1 MQKII
6 ERKTSDTTSAATVTG
21 KPEVLPGGGA
31 RRLPRPPL
39 NNPRSPSDGH
49 YDRDAPDRPLSQQEW
64 TLAWEYCVDFNKT
77 AAMIRAGYAAGSAR
91 QNTTRLFGKPN
102 VQAAIVRALEYRQ
115 HACMVHSDMVI
126 GSLVAVLESSLG
138 DYITWKDNKISL
150 KPLHEITPEKIRLLA
165 HLETTPLGGIS
176 IKLMDKMAAID
187 KLMIHLGMKDKDGRA
202 KKKPHDLTVEKLQ
215 AVRSG
220 DLTPT
225 DAALDLEMAGL
236 AVPEIL
242 RLMVVREK
250 ESDGPKDDGS
260 YSPVSEEEMEAR
272 RKAVLAAIENQKA
285 TFLPE
290 RQGEVRELKAE
301 LGQGSFD
308 PQGKDG
314 EA

>member
-6 ERKTSDTTSAATVTG
+6 ERKTTDTMSAATVSG
-21 KPEVLPGGGA
+21 KPEVLPGGA
-31 RRLPRPPL
+31 RRLPRPSL
-39 NNPRSPSDGH
+39 KNPRSPSNGH
-49 YDRDAPDRPLSQQEW
+49 LDRDDPDRPLSQQEW

-102 VQAAIVRALEYRQ
+102 VQAGIVRALEYRQ
-115 HACMVHSDMVI
+115 SACMVHSNMVI

-150 KPLHEITPEKIRLLA
+150 KPLHEITPEKIKLLA

-215 AVRSG
+215 AVRNG
-220 DLTPT
+220 DITPT

-250 ESDGPKDDGS
+250 ESDGTKDDGS

-272 RKAVLAAIENQKA
+272 RKAKLAAIEDQKA

-290 RQGEVRELKAE
+290 RHGEVRDLKAE

-308 PQGKDG
+308 PQDKGG
-314 EA
+314 EV